1 MATPLKVIRPLT
13 ITDAI
18 LDSTDVPENDYAAW
32 SSGTTYALGD
42 RVIRTGVHKVYESAQ
57 AANTNYTPESSPDWW
72 LEVGPTNRWKMFD
85 DSVSRATAQTTSIS
99 VTLTPGQA
107 CNALAAI
114 NLTGCNSMRVR
125 VVDATYG
132 TLYDQTT
139 DLSALPPAAGWWEWF
154 FGARVQP
161 VQALILDL
169 PHIQTADILVDF
181 AGGTDLAVGVLMIG
195 QIAEIGIGI
204 RTGASLG
211 IQDFS
216 RKEQNDW
223 GDTVLTQRAYAKR
236 ARFDVP
242 VESSEVDATL
252 RLLTGLRATPAL
264 WIGSTQYEGTVIFG
278 FYKEFDVLIQYST
291 IAECSLEIEG
301 LT

>member
-1 MATPLKVIRPLT
+1 MATPLKVIKPLT

-18 LDSTDVPENDYAAW
+18 LTATDVPETDYDAWAA
-32 SSGTTYALGD
+32 GATYALGD
-42 RVIRTGVHKVYESAQ
+42 RVIVDHMVYESAQ
-57 AANTNYTPESSPDWW
+57 SANTGNTPATAAEWW
-72 LEVGPTNRWKMFD
+72 LEVGPTNRYRMFD
-85 DSVSRATAQTTSIS
+85 DSVSRSTAQATAIS

-114 NLTGCNSMRVR
+114 NLAGCNSMRVR
-125 VVDATYG
+125 IVDATYG

-139 DLSALPPAAGWWEWF
+139 DLSALPQMSNWWEWF
-154 FGARVQP
+154 FGTRVQP
-161 VQALILDL
+161 TQAVLLEL
-169 PHIQTADILVDF
+169 PHIPTAEIIVDF
-181 AGGTDLAVGVLMIG
+181 AGGDDLAVGVLMIG
-195 QIAEIGIGI
+195 SVAEIGIGV

-211 IQDFS
+211 IQDYS
-216 RKEQNDW
+216 RKETNEW
-223 GDTVLTQRAYAKR
+223 GDTILAQRAFAKR

-242 VESSEVDATL
+242 IESPEIDSAL

-264 WIGSTQYEGTVIFG
+264 WIGSTQYESTVVYG
-278 FYKEFDVLIQYST
+278 FYKQFDVLIAYSS